1 MRLREYQ
8 EQAVAETLSAW
19 EDSRSTLIVMPTGT
33 GKTQVF
39 CSVINRLWPKR
50 ALILAHREEL
60 IWQAVKRIES
70 FGLEARVEMADL
82 RANESFFSNA
92 PVVVSTIQTQ
102 IAGNN
107 GNGRMGHFKPDDFA
121 LVVVDEAHHATS
133 PSYRKVLNYYQQN
146 PDLKIL
152 GVTATPDRADEAA
165 LGQVF
170 ESVAFDYE
178 ILDAINDGW
187 LVPIQQQMV
196 MIEGL
201 DFSHIKTTAG
211 DLNGGELAA
220 VMEAEKNMQGV
231 AAASLD
237 IIGDRRTL
245 VFTSSVKQ
253 AEKLAEIFNR
263 HRDRMAGWVCG
274 ATPKEDRR
282 RSLKSFHEGDT
293 QVMVNCNVLT
303 EGYDSPDIQ
312 VVIQARPT
320 KSRCLYSQQIGRGT
334 RPLTGILSGLE
345 TAEERQRAILNS
357 AKPNLLVVDFVGNSG
372 KHKLITTADILG
384 GKLDDEVIELA
395 QRRAKTKGIVNM
407 ADELNRAQQ
416 EIRLQIEEAKRK
428 EAARKA
434 HLVAKAEFKTRSVDP
449 FDILDVKPVRAR
461 GWDQGKSLTQNQR
474 GVLLRQGININGMP
488 YGQQK
493 QLLTAIFKRMNNK
506 MASINQCR
514 ILRKR
519 GVKTETLTFAQAS
532 AAIDEIARREGWKK
546 RA

>member
-1 MRLREYQ
+1 MLREYQ
-8 EQAVAETLSAW
+8 EQAVSEIFNAW
-19 EDSRSTLIVMPTGT
+19 NDSQSTLIVMPTGT

-39 CSVINRLWPKR
+39 TSVINRIWPKR
-50 ALILAHREEL
+50 ALVLAHREEL
-60 IWQAVKRIES
+60 IWQAVKRIQS
-70 FGLEARVEMADL
+70 LGLEATVEMADL
-82 RANESFFSNA
+82 RASDGVFNEV
-92 PVVVSTIQTQ
+92 PVIVSTIQTQ

-107 GNGRMGHFKPDDFA
+107 GNGRMGHFKPSDFA

-152 GVTATPDRADEAA
+152 GVTATPDRADEKA

-220 VMEAEKNMQGV
+220 VMEAEKNMQGI

-237 IIGDRRTL
+237 IIQDKRTL
-245 VFTSSVKQ
+245 VFTASVKQ

-263 HRDRMAGWVCG
+263 HRNGMADWVCG
-274 ATPKEDRR
+274 ATPKENRR
-282 RSLKSFHEGDT
+282 LSLKSFHEGDT

-334 RPLTGILSGLE
+334 RPLTGILSGLQ

-357 AKPNLLVVDFVGNSG
+357 PKPNLLVVDFAGNSG
-372 KHKLITTADILG
+372 RHKLVTTADILG

-395 QRRAKTKGIVNM
+395 QRRAKAKGVVNM

-416 EIRLQIEEAKRK
+416 ELHLKIEEQKRR

-434 HLVAKAEFKTRSVDP
+434 HLVAKAEFRIRSVDP
-449 FDILDVKPVRAR
+449 FDILDVKPIRAR
-461 GWDQGKSLTQNQR
+461 GWDEGKTLTQAQR
-474 GVLLRQGININGMP
+474 QVLLRNGININGMP

-493 QLLTAIFKRMNNK
+493 QLLMAIFKRMENKSCTVKQAKCLRGFGYDTREMKFEEASQLITKLKANNW
-506 MASINQCR
+506 
-514 ILRKR
+514 
-519 GVKTETLTFAQAS
+519 
-532 AAIDEIARREGWKK
+532 RRVD
-546 RA
+546 A